1 VRVVNFGRR
10 ATDKVE
16 TPETAEEGAERV
28 GFFARLF
35 GR

>member
-1 VRVVNFGRR
+1 VRIENYGRR
-10 ATDKVE
+10 SGDHVEPTETSDDAT
-16 TPETAEEGAERV
+16 ERV